1 MGRDKCLAGVSA
13 GDCGQVLGDDLA
25 AIGASGASRG
35 PSERGNVPQR
45 QGHREKSRGWDLGP
59 PSLRASDERAR
70 EATNR
75 DELATQRDRTAESR
89 DRAADERDRVM
100 VELEQSV
107 IDEGS
112 SPDWVVKYGRQL
124 RHEASADRASAAED
138 RRLAAED
145 RARAAA
151 DRAEAMELLRESQLD
166 DLTGAYRRNLGERV
180 LADELERARR
190 SGDGLVLVA
199 MDVDGLKQVNDTR
212 GHRAG
217 DDLLRDVVAAVRAN
231 IRSYEP
237 IVRTGG
243 DEFLFTMAGVDRS
256 GAVERSAV
264 IRADLARRPSQG
276 RLTLGLAEL
285 GRYDELEDL
294 IQRAD
299 AELIEAR
306 RVRLAAPGR

>member
-1 MGRDKCLAGVSA
+1 M
-13 GDCGQVLGDDLA
+13 
-25 AIGASGASRG
+25 
-35 PSERGNVPQR
+35 
-45 QGHREKSRGWDLGP
+45 GP
-59 PSLRASDERAR
+59 PGLRAAEERVR
-70 EATNR
+70 EARNR
-75 DELATQRDRTAESR
+75 DELAGQRDETAESR

-100 VELEQSV
+100 MDLEQSV
-107 IDEGS
+107 VDEGAT
-112 SPDWVVKYGRQL
+112 PDWVVKYGRQL
-124 RHEASADRASAAED
+124 RHEAAADRTAAAED

-145 RARAAA
+145 RVRAAA
-151 DRAEAMELLRESQLD
+151 DRAEAVELLHESQLD
-166 DLTGAYRRNLGERV
+166 ELTGAYRRSLGERV
-180 LADELERARR
+180 LTDEVERARR

-237 IVRTGG
+237 IVRIGG

-264 IRADLARRPSQG
+264 IRADLARRPSEG

-285 GRYDELEDL
+285 GKYDELEDL

-306 RVRLAAPGR
+306 RTRLAGIAR